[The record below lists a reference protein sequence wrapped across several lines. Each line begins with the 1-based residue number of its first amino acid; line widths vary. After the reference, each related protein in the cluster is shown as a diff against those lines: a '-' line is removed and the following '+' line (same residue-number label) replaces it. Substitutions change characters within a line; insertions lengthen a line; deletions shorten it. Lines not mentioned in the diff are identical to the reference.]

1 MTTHLSARLAWHDRG
16 WNGAVCSAPHLNASC
31 VALRHIRK
39 GRNDERERRAAGAPF
54 ADLRGWQPPCGQD
67 AAAFAPRGYSMT
79 YRDPLE
85 GRALPPVYDLS
96 AHSRHTG
103 PMPPMCYTAR
113 EHVLLNGA
121 QPRTASATRPPP
133 ARAPRLRIAG
143 AARGESS
150 GEAREGS
157 MTTRII
163 IAEDD
168 SVIRMDLR
176 EELQRQGYL
185 VVGDVGDGQSA
196 VNLARELRPDLV
208 VMDIRMPQMD
218 GIEAA
223 RILTNER
230 LAPTVLL
237 TAFSD
242 DELVERAREAGVVA
256 YITKPWKQSDLKP
269 AIEIALS
276 RFQEFREM
284 ESQVKTLEDQLATR
298 KVVEK
303 AKGVLMTKF
312 NLTEQEAFRRIQKLS
327 MNNRKSMREVAE
339 AILLAEELGG

>member
-1 MTTHLSARLAWHDRG
+1 
-16 WNGAVCSAPHLNASC
+16 
-31 VALRHIRK
+31 
-39 GRNDERERRAAGAPF
+39 
-54 ADLRGWQPPCGQD
+54 
-67 AAAFAPRGYSMT
+67 
-79 YRDPLE
+79 
-85 GRALPPVYDLS
+85 
-96 AHSRHTG
+96 
-103 PMPPMCYTAR
+103 
-113 EHVLLNGA
+113 
-121 QPRTASATRPPP
+121 
-133 ARAPRLRIAG
+133 
-143 AARGESS
+143 
-150 GEAREGS
+150 

-208 VMDIRMPQMD
+208 LMDIRMPQMD

-230 LAPTVLL
+230 LAPVVLL

-242 DELVERAREAGVVA
+242 DELIERAREAGVVA

-276 RFQEFREM
+276 RFHEFREM

-303 AKGVLMTKF
+303 AKGVLMTKL

-339 AILLAEELGG
+339 AILLAEELGS

>member
-1 MTTHLSARLAWHDRG
+1 
-16 WNGAVCSAPHLNASC
+16 
-31 VALRHIRK
+31 
-39 GRNDERERRAAGAPF
+39 
-54 ADLRGWQPPCGQD
+54 
-67 AAAFAPRGYSMT
+67 
-79 YRDPLE
+79 
-85 GRALPPVYDLS
+85 
-96 AHSRHTG
+96 
-103 PMPPMCYTAR
+103 
-113 EHVLLNGA
+113 
-121 QPRTASATRPPP
+121 
-133 ARAPRLRIAG
+133 
-143 AARGESS
+143 
-150 GEAREGS
+150 

-208 VMDIRMPQMD
+208 LMDIRMPEMD

-223 RILTNER
+223 RLLTAER
-230 LAPTVLL
+230 LAPVVLL

-242 DELVERAREAGVVA
+242 DELIERAREAGVVA

-269 AIEIALS
+269 AIEIALE
-276 RFQEFREM
+276 RFQQFREL
-284 ESQVKTLEDQLATR
+284 ETQVKTLEDQLATR

-312 NLTEQEAFRRIQKLS
+312 NLSEQEAFRRIQKLS

-339 AILLAEELGG
+339 AIMLAEELGS

>member
-1 MTTHLSARLAWHDRG
+1 
-16 WNGAVCSAPHLNASC
+16 
-31 VALRHIRK
+31 
-39 GRNDERERRAAGAPF
+39 
-54 ADLRGWQPPCGQD
+54 
-67 AAAFAPRGYSMT
+67 
-79 YRDPLE
+79 
-85 GRALPPVYDLS
+85 
-96 AHSRHTG
+96 
-103 PMPPMCYTAR
+103 
-113 EHVLLNGA
+113 
-121 QPRTASATRPPP
+121 
-133 ARAPRLRIAG
+133 
-143 AARGESS
+143 
-150 GEAREGS
+150 

-208 VMDIRMPQMD
+208 LMDIRMPEMD

-223 RILTNER
+223 RLLTAER
-230 LAPTVLL
+230 LAPVVLL

-242 DELVERAREAGVVA
+242 DELIERAREAGVVA

-269 AIEIALS
+269 AIEIALE
-276 RFQEFREM
+276 RFQQFREL
-284 ESQVKTLEDQLATR
+284 ETQVKTLEDQLATR

-303 AKGVLMTKF
+303 AKGMLMNKF
-312 NLTEQEAFRRIQKLS
+312 NLSEQEAFRRIQKLS

-339 AILLAEELGG
+339 AILLAEELGN